1 MQLKRTEEIIIQ
13 GTYTLKLYLTGDLE
27 FLRETTMP
35 VLPDDTESVIDSRGS
50 CVSHSLDSIV
60 LDHRSF
66 MEAGGDLKRTKRV
79 LFSSGL
85 MYSHKDLTNR
95 FWNMRKY
102 SLGGGGGRG
111 VLSTYL
117 GSRPCS
123 KDENHIAR

>member
-1 MQLKRTEEIIIQ
+1 
-13 GTYTLKLYLTGDLE
+13 
-27 FLRETTMP
+27 MP

-85 MYSHKDLTNR
+85 MYSHKDLTKKLKVTSKIQFQSVGPLNNNL
-95 FWNMRKY
+95 FS
-102 SLGGGGGRG
+102 SLQLHQASSAPPKGLVHLLLPHLTATMSIMLNGRIDA
-111 VLSTYL
+111 SFT
-117 GSRPCS
+117 
-123 KDENHIAR
+123 